1 MTKPKRTN
9 AGAIPATTP
18 TRPTTKLEL
27 LLVELARGEGA
38 TIDELAMAT
47 GWQKHSIRGAMAGTL
62 KRKGHQIASTK
73 ADGVRRY
80 RLVPVA

>member
-1 MTKPKRTN
+1 MTKPKR
-9 AGAIPATTP
+9 AEAACPHIPTSAP
-18 TRPTTKLEL
+18 ATTKLEL